1 MVKQEVSTKYKTE
14 LIREVDSTA
23 SFANDCEELE
33 HDICQRIYSKD
44 KYNSW
49 WVKDFL
55 DLDNYRT
62 ILRAL
67 DKLVAKGYIQKVKAC
82 PVFYDR
88 IDKY

>member
-1 MVKQEVSTKYKTE
+1 MVKQEISTEYKTS
-14 LIREVDSTA
+14 LIREVESTA

-49 WVKDFL
+49 YVKQFL
-55 DLDNYRT
+55 DLDKYHSV
-62 ILRAL
+62 LRAL
-67 DKLVAKGYIQKVKAC
+67 DKLVSKKYIIKVKAC

-88 IDKY
+88 TDKY